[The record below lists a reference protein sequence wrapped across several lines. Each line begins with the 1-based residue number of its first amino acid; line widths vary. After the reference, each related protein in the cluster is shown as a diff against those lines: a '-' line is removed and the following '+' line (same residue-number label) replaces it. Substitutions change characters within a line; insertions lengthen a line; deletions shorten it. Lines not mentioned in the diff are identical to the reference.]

1 MKFICKFHWNCY
13 LQHMLKNDDPLE
25 FIEAASATV
34 EELLARIPGV
44 YLETDNPSMSSPDI
58 GLDLLI
64 TVSGADIHDQPTIIG
79 IECKSSGQP
88 RTIKKALEHLQ
99 DWADRR
105 KKRVPLLVA
114 PYLPP
119 DSRRLLIEAGCNY
132 ADLAGNARIQF
143 EQVYIE
149 RESATV
155 PKQIGRELR
164 SIFMPKSALVLRA
177 LLGQVGRK
185 WKLADLTVE
194 TGVSLGQLSNV
205 LKALEQ
211 RDWMERKSGSN
222 VLTNPEPLIDE
233 WATSYAGLQGVT
245 RQYYTT
251 MSGKKLDSM
260 LRGVL
265 HYDHGSARN
274 LVLSSYS
281 AANWI
286 SPFARQA
293 ATYLLAQRA
302 GIKALEERLALQ
314 RVEKGGNVFVT
325 VSDDPGTFYGSFEP
339 APGIFTTSPLQTYLD
354 LLTSGERGHEA
365 AQHLRETTSLWQPA

>member
-1 MKFICKFHWNCY
+1 
-13 LQHMLKNDDPLE
+13 MLKNDDPFE
-25 FIEAASATV
+25 FVEAASATV
-34 EELLARIPGV
+34 EALLARIPGIQ
-44 YLETDNPSMSSPDI
+44 LQTDNPSISLPDI

-64 TVSGADIHDQPTIIG
+64 TVNVADVDDQPIIIG
-79 IECKSSGQP
+79 IECKSNGQP
-88 RTIKKALEHLQ
+88 RIIKKALEHLQ
-99 DWADRR
+99 DWAGGRE
-105 KKRVPLLVA
+105 KRVPLLVA

-185 WKLADLTVE
+185 WKLADLAAE

-233 WATSYAGLQGVT
+233 WAASYAGLQGVT
-245 RQYYTT
+245 RQYYST
-251 MSGKKLDSM
+251 MSGKRLDSM
-260 LRGVL
+260 LRGAL
-265 HYDHGSARN
+265 RYDPGSASSF
-274 LVLSSYS
+274 VLSSYS

-293 ATYLLAQRA
+293 TTYLLAQRA
-302 GIKALEERLALQ
+302 GIKVLEERLGLQ
-314 RVEKGGNVFVT
+314 RVEKGGNVFIT
-325 VSDDPGTFYGSFEP
+325 VPDDPGTFYGSFEP
-339 APGIFTTSPLQTYLD
+339 APGFFTTSPLQTYLD
-354 LLTSGERGHEA
+354 LLTAGERGHEA